1 MPYKNKRYRRK
12 KPATKFIRK
21 KKRQGVS
28 KMVLAGETKIQKN
41 ILEMSEPYDTP
52 WAGNFWTT
60 PWQNIRNT
68 DTLDLVL
75 SPAVVKPVTIVPGP
89 QPDDGNIYNRIG
101 SFIVN
106 GDERDQRNGRRIT
119 MLNSSMSFVFH
130 LRSRAPVPPE
140 TQYLYN
146 LNPEFRVVQGW
157 VKGGI
162 DALDLIEADIAGLYT
177 EIPYARYKILYDKIL
192 SRQALNSGI
201 PQPDAAASYKKFSL
215 NFKWVKNG
223 RIMFDKSIS
232 GTGVPSTNADDCR
245 YSGWVPFVY
254 FFNPHSNLNITF
266 DNIKRLNIYKDI

>member
-1 MPYKNKRYRRK
+1 
-12 KPATKFIRK
+12 
-21 KKRQGVS
+21 
-28 KMVLAGETKIQKN
+28 
-41 ILEMSEPYDTP
+41 
-52 WAGNFWTT
+52 
-60 PWQNIRNT
+60 
-68 DTLDLVL
+68 
-75 SPAVVKPVTIVPGP
+75 
-89 QPDDGNIYNRIG
+89 
-101 SFIVN
+101 
-106 GDERDQRNGRRIT
+106 
-119 MLNSSMSFVFH
+119 MSFVFH